1 MKNSKNMRHEPSI
14 LGMVTVNDKG
24 QVVIPA
30 DARLSM
36 NIQTGDKLLVI
47 IHPSHGGVILV
58 KPDGIESFAKQMLE
72 QVSDAQEIALDQGK
86 D

>member
-1 MKNSKNMRHEPSI
+1 MKNSKSMKHKPSI

-30 DARLSM
+30 DARSSM

-58 KPDGIESFAKQMLE
+58 KPDGIESFARQMLE
-72 QVSDAQEIALDQGK
+72 QVNDARDIALDQDK
-86 D
+86 K